1 MENIIVVDCI
11 STGVNFIADIINRGY
26 NPIVLELKPSDDI
39 VDEYNQKIISNYNRI
54 NEKFD
59 MIYEKDTYEETLEA
73 VRKVN
78 PILVVPGCEEGVVL
92 ATKLSNDLNLLGNSA
107 ENIGAM
113 TLKHEMHKRLAENG
127 LRYIR
132 GKIIKS
138 VDEAIEFYDDES
150 LNEVVIKPIRSAG
163 SCNVRICLN
172 KQEMVD
178 VIGELMGRT
187 GYYGG
192 DVQELL
198 IQERIDGDEYI
209 VNTVSSDG
217 WHRVTLIWKYSKV
230 KTVEGAM
237 IYDTVE
243 TVNKLG
249 ISEAEMVE
257 YAYKVADAIGIKYG
271 PVHGEYM
278 IDEDGPVLIEVNCRP
293 CGGNMPAKFLD
304 EISGQHETDSI
315 LDSYL
320 KPARFKQ
327 KALQRYRLQA
337 HGALKMF
344 IVPEDIVAKSAPMV
358 DISPNLKSYFKADF
372 AEMAEEGI
380 FYIKTEDLH
389 STCGVI
395 YLVHEDNW
403 VLQDDINFLRSLEK
417 YAFALVLSPE
427 LDKIKELD
435 EDKLVSDLTEVV
447 DAVSEFGTGL
457 LITDQFLD
465 THNIVQVGVE
475 DVANIN
481 EAFDYVIVNLNKSLV
496 EKKDHLTIEVILNI
510 LKRIKVGGIVF
521 IPETTYKYVPGQ
533 RKGIEALM
541 IDLDLRIEVPPYGV
555 ETGVIASKNLIS

>member
-92 ATKLSNDLNLLGNSA
+92 ATKLSDDLNLLGNSA

-278 IDEDGPVLIEVNCRP
+278 IDNDGPVLIEVNCRP

-395 YLVHEDNW
+395 YLVHEDNG
-403 VLQDDINFLRSLEK
+403 VLQEDINFLRSLEK

>member
-78 PILVVPGCEEGVVL
+78 PALIVPGCEEGVVL
-92 ATKLSNDLNLLGNSA
+92 ATKLSDDLNLLGNSA

-150 LNEVVIKPIRSAG
+150 LNEVVVKPIRSAG

-278 IDEDGPVLIEVNCRP
+278 IDNDGPVLIEVNCRP

-320 KPARFKQ
+320 KPVRFKQ
-327 KALQRYRLQA
+327 KVLQRYRLQA

-395 YLVHEDNW
+395 YLVHEDNG
-403 VLQDDINFLRSLEK
+403 VLQEDINFLRSLEK

>member
-78 PILVVPGCEEGVVL
+78 PALIVPGCEEGVVL
-92 ATKLSNDLNLLGNSA
+92 ATKLSDDLNLLGNSA

-278 IDEDGPVLIEVNCRP
+278 IDNDGPVLIEVNCRP

-395 YLVHEDNW
+395 YLVHEDNG
-403 VLQDDINFLRSLEK
+403 VLQEDINFLRSLEK